1 MVCATHVLFLGNGSP
16 PRGSFSSMGK
26 SKFCQGQ
33 KKEDAEVRSVGS
45 GSNPLNGGARRTDAV
60 TPPFYRALFQTA
72 RFSAGRINEVLHLK
86 WSHVYPDCIIIP
98 KAITKKKVRTRQIP
112 LHPTLKDELDQ
123 WRAKWPE
130 VFGRAIEGTDYL
142 FPSKRDL
149 TKAVT
154 RVAADQMLRAA
165 CAKAGYNGVSTH
177 SFRRSALTAAS
188 DAGIPVRHIMEL
200 SGHSSLA
207 VLQSYLSC
215 TAKQKRACA
224 MAFG

>member
-1 MVCATHVLFLGNGSP
+1 MP
-16 PRGSFSSMGK
+16 K
-26 SKFCQGQ
+26 SDRSGQ
-33 KKEDAEVRSVGS
+33 AAILSTEELDA
-45 GSNPLNGGARRTDAV
+45 LMQML
-60 TPPFYRALFQTA
+60 PPFYRTLFQTA

-86 WSHVYPDCIIIP
+86 WSNIYPDCIIIP
-98 KAITKKKVRTRQIP
+98 KAITKKKVRTREIP
-112 LHPTLKDELDQ
+112 LHPTLKDELGK

-130 VFGRAIEGTDYL
+130 TFGREMEGADYL

-154 RVAADQMLRAA
+154 RVAADKMLRAA
-165 CAKAGYNGVSTH
+165 CAKAGYGGVSTH

-200 SGHSSLA
+200 SGHSSMST
-207 VLQSYLSC
+207 LQLYLSC
-215 TAKQKRACA
+215 TEKQKRAVA

>member
-1 MVCATHVLFLGNGSP
+1 MP
-16 PRGSFSSMGK
+16 K
-26 SKFCQGQ
+26 SDRSGQ
-33 KKEDAEVRSVGS
+33 AAILSTEELDA
-45 GSNPLNGGARRTDAV
+45 LMQLL
-60 TPPFYRALFQTA
+60 PPFYRALFQTA

-86 WSHVYPDCIIIP
+86 WSNIYPDCIIIP
-98 KAITKKKVRTRQIP
+98 KAITKKKVRTREIP
-112 LHPTLKDELDQ
+112 LHPILKDELCQ

-130 VFGRAIEGTDYL
+130 TFGRTLEGTDYL

-154 RVAADQMLRAA
+154 RVAADKMLRAA
-165 CAKAGYNGVSTH
+165 CTKVGYSGVSTH

-200 SGHSSLA
+200 SGHSSMTT
-207 VLQSYLSC
+207 LQLYLSC
-215 TAKQKRACA
+215 TEKQKRAVA